1 MIPVW
6 VHGPESSGV
15 FQLDHEGGE
24 SRLLFFVR
32 VGDNFR
38 MRALIWVFR
47 LFIFLLL
54 FGFAVK
60 NDDVVVLRFFFGA
73 QWQVPLVLVILLF
86 VVVGVLIGVT
96 ATLATVY
103 RQHREIGQL
112 RGKNEE
118 GTKSDRQNPLPLA
131 HGPDLPESY

>member
-1 MIPVW
+1 
-6 VHGPESSGV
+6 
-15 FQLDHEGGE
+15 
-24 SRLLFFVR
+24 
-32 VGDNFR
+32 

-47 LFIFLLL
+47 LFLFLLL

-118 GTKSDRQNPLPLA
+118 GTKSDRQNSIPLA